1 MSDIPPTVRQVGE
14 WTLVT
19 ANDFQVSIGP
29 DAVIMLPR
37 HIHPRDVPDFVAA
50 LTIAADVAGDVHAGN
65 VEAAKADDRT
75 LAQRKAF
82 VRQRKAFVRQ
92 GGAPAGTV
100 RMPVAQRQ
108 SEQSTIGRPTRRGR
122 GATSSQPRKA
132 NT

>member
-29 DAVIMLPR
+29 DALIMLPR

-50 LTIAADVAGDVHAGN
+50 MTIAADVAGDVHAGN
-65 VEAAKADDRT
+65 VEAAKDDDRT

-82 VRQRKAFVRQ
+82 VRQ
-92 GGAPAGTV
+92 GGPPAGTV